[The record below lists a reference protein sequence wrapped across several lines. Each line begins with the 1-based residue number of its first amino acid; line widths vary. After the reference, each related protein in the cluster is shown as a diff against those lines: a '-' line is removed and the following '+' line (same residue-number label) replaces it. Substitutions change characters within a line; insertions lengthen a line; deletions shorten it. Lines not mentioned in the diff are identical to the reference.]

1 MNIKTLLLSAA
12 LTGAILITTP
22 LQAATEI
29 VDQVVAIVDDYV
41 IIFVRHK
48 ASVSFF

>member
-12 LTGAILITTP
+12 LTGAMLVTAP

-29 VDQVVAIVDDYV
+29 IDQVVAIVDDDV
-41 IIFVRHK
+41 IM
-48 ASVSFF
+48 ASCASG